1 MKYTRLYADADSETH
16 FEDIEADFQQTEFR
30 PGVPLFG
37 VTKPETATDVFFVHT
52 PAEYS
57 DDYHPTPRRL
67 LIVVMTGEDTI
78 TASDG
83 EIRRFG
89 PKDVVLIDDMGSKG
103 HKSAAPNCEFMFIG
117 LTG

>member
-1 MKYTRLYADADSETH
+1 MVAASRRKKLKLELKQEGVANIKYTHLYADGETH
-16 FEDIEADFQQTEFR
+16 FEDIKADFQQTEFR

-37 VTKPETATDVFFVHT
+37 VTKSEAATDVFFVHT

-83 EIRRFG
+83 EIRRRAQ
-89 PKDVVLIDDMGSKG
+89 G
-103 HKSAAPNCEFMFIG
+103 HD
-117 LTG
+117 TD